1 MKESPHQNKKDTI
14 TIKHKGWSMAE
25 DLTPLDFAMQE
36 TVTPDT
42 TGSGWNDSVF
52 TDFDSQPNPFDNIG
66 GEFDAGR
73 AAELKKKELYRKGK
87 LQYEDDGTLIN
98 DSNAMIRAKEV
109 ANAGI
114 RGTDWLLE
122 ASENI
127 ADF

>member
-1 MKESPHQNKKDTI
+1 
-14 TIKHKGWSMAE
+14 MAE

-36 TVTPDT
+36 SATSNVA
-42 TGSGWNDSVF
+42 GSGWNDDVF
-52 TDFDSQPNPFDNIG
+52 ADFDSQPNPFDNISG
-66 GEFDAGR
+66 GFDSGR

-122 ASENI
+122 ASEKMI
-127 ADF
+127 YLMQR